1 MKNSFGT
8 ITEVINKITIR
19 WLHIISL
26 QTFANSL
33 DLNRISLPV
42 ATVILGLLVMPQ
54 VTCAAA
60 LPGNSRVTDVTA
72 YGAKG
77 DGITDDT
84 LAIQRALEEGNRFIY
99 LPNGTYL
106 VCDTLK
112 IAQTRKRYF
121 FQGESRDGAIVK
133 LKDNCPSFANSNNPK
148 PVISTEG
155 LAGQAFQNSIFDL
168 TVDIGQGNPGAIGLQ
183 FLNNN
188 QGTIRNVTV
197 KSSDPNKIG
206 SAGID
211 LTLPWPGPG
220 LIEDVQI
227 IGFDYGIKSG
237 FPEFSMVFEDIYLQN
252 QRVAGIE
259 NWANLLSIRGLTS
272 DNSVPVIRNRDDR
285 SLVVLLDGNFQGGS
299 SSYSAIENER
309 GILYA
314 RNITSSGYQSAIDN
328 STEIIPGNIISEYIS
343 DGIYSLFPSPQSSLN
358 LPIEEVPTVPED
370 NLEDWVSVTEYGANP
385 DDNKD
390 DTEAIQKAIDSGKS
404 TVYFP
409 KGSYKI
415 SQTIYIRGNVQRI
428 TGLGSTFTVID
439 PLNNQN
445 QPVFRLEDGKQD
457 VVILEHFWG
466 DYGGNDFYWIE
477 HASSRTLV
485 LQNIAVGSGKAYRNT
500 GSGRLFIKDVA
511 ASDWVFNHQQVW
523 ARQINPE
530 GNNVKIVN
538 NGSTLWILGIK
549 TEDQGTAIQTIAG
562 GKTEV
567 LGGLLYPGSQII
579 PEDQPA
585 FLNDESQLSVVIG
598 ESYYGG
604 GHYKT
609 FVKEIRDG
617 ETKILLS
624 EFLPNRGSAKMI
636 PLYVGYQEDS
646 PPANHRKVPEPG
658 FVGGLSLLGL
668 GCLLRKRKH

>member
-1 MKNSFGT
+1 
-8 ITEVINKITIR
+8 
-19 WLHIISL
+19 
-26 QTFANSL
+26 
-33 DLNRISLPV
+33 
-42 ATVILGLLVMPQ
+42 MPQ
-54 VTCAAA
+54 VTYGAA
-60 LPGNSRVTDVTA
+60 LPGNSNVTDVTA
-72 YGAKG
+72 FGAKG

-84 LAIQRALEEGNRFIY
+84 QAIQRALEQGNRFIY

-133 LKDNCPSFANSNNPK
+133 LKDNCPSFGDGNNPK

-155 LAGQAFQNSIFDL
+155 PAGQAFQNSIFDL

-237 FPEFSMVFEDIYLQN
+237 FPEFSMVFEDINLQN

-272 DNSVPVIRNRDDR
+272 NNSVPVIRNKDDR
-285 SLVVLLDGNFQGGS
+285 SLVVLLDGDFQGGS
-299 SSYSAIENER
+299 PSYSAIENER
-309 GILYA
+309 GVLYA

-328 STEIIPGNIISEYIS
+328 GSEIISGNIISEYVS
-343 DGIYSLFPSPQSSLN
+343 DGVYSLFPSPQSSLN

-370 NLEDWVSVTEYGANP
+370 NLEDWVSVTEYGAKP
-385 DDNKD
+385 DDGKD
-390 DTEAIQKAIDSGKS
+390 DTEAIQKAIDSGKL

-409 KGSYKI
+409 KGSYQI
-415 SQTIYIRGNVQRI
+415 SSTIHLRGNVQRI
-428 TGLGSTFTVID
+428 TGLGSIFTVKD
-439 PLNNQN
+439 PLSSQN
-445 QPVFRLEDGKQD
+445 QPVFRLEDGKQN
-457 VVILEHFWG
+457 VVILERFWG
-466 DYGGNDFYWIE
+466 DYGGKEFYWVE

-500 GSGRLFIKDVA
+500 GYGRLFIKDVA

-523 ARQINPE
+523 ARQLNPE
-530 GNNVKIVN
+530 RDSIKIVN
-538 NGSTLWILGIK
+538 NNSSLWILGMK
-549 TEDQGTAIQTIAG
+549 TEDPGIAIQTIGG

-567 LGGLLYPGSQII
+567 LGGLLYPGSGII
-579 PEDQPA
+579 PDDQPA
-585 FLNDESQLSVVIG
+585 FINDESQLSIVIG
-598 ESYYGG
+598 ESHYGG
-604 GHYKT
+604 GRYKT
-609 FVKEIRDG
+609 FVKETRNG
-617 ETKILLS
+617 ETKTLLS
-624 EFLPNRGSAKMI
+624 DILPGRGSAKMI
-636 PLYVGYQEDS
+636 PLYVGYQDS
-646 PPANHRKVPEPG
+646 PPTNPGRVNEPG
-658 FVGGLSLLGL
+658 FVASLFLFGL
-668 GCLLRKRKH
+668 GFLIRKRKA